1 MDWEKLLEIINSPE
15 NDGKDYTPVIN
26 KILQSL
32 SDDALIRLLFTAEE
46 EGLHSSKPYIKK
58 EIERRSSGFPK
69 S

>member
-1 MDWEKLLEIINSPE
+1 MSLDKIFEFINRPE
-15 NDGKDYTPVIN
+15 NDNLDYTPVIN

-32 SDDALIRLLFTAEE
+32 SDDALIRILFTAEK

-58 EIERRSSGFPK
+58 EIERRSLNFPK